1 MHTINFLAN
10 NVDFQ
15 KAPQNLVEVFL
26 YQKFLDEKINNV
38 TPRDLRDIKTSFL
51 AELIEF
57 NEETPESHKTWK
69 EKEID
74 KNMMLEEMTDVYF
87 FFSQMVNYLYANNEN
102 IFKNK
107 ESNEKKDIL
116 ILLDCDFKV
125 ENQGFT
131 EDKKDLLL
139 DITENLSKRIVD
151 LRYLL
156 KLLGHFTYLYG
167 YSEETI
173 YNSYYRK
180 WKKNLERIGKEWR

>member
-107 ESNEKKDIL
+107 ENNEKKDIL

-180 WKKNLERIGKEWR
+180 WKKNLKRIGNEWR

>member
-1 MHTINFLAN
+1 M
-10 NVDFQ
+10 
-15 KAPQNLVEVFL
+15 

-38 TPRDLRDIKTSFL
+38 RTRDLRDIKKSLL
-51 AELIEF
+51 AELVEF
-57 NEETPESHKTWK
+57 DEETPESHKTWK
-69 EKEID
+69 EKEVD
-74 KNMMLEEMTDVYF
+74 KNMMLEELTDVYF
-87 FFSQMVNYLYANNEN
+87 FFSQMINYLYSNNEN

-107 ESNEKKDIL
+107 DNNEKKDIL

-131 EDKKDLLL
+131 EDKKDLYL
-139 DITENLSKRIVD
+139 DIVEAISKRIVD
-151 LRYLL
+151 LSYLL

-167 YSEETI
+167 YNEETI

>member
-87 FFSQMVNYLYANNEN
+87 FFSQIVNYLYANNEN

-116 ILLDCDFKV
+116 ILLDCNFKV

-151 LRYLL
+151 LSYLL

-167 YSEETI
+167 YSEKTI